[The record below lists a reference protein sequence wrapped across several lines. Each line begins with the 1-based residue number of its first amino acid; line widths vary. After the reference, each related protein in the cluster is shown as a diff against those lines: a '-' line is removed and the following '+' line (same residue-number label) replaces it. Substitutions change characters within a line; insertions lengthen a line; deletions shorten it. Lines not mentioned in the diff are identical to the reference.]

1 MKIISIEYF
10 FFKFSINLLMGIVF
24 LKGIFI
30 ILVKYFVNGVV
41 FKYFSRGGGLYLV
54 CVLVFIFLLVDMWC
68 NDISL

>member
-1 MKIISIEYF
+1 
-10 FFKFSINLLMGIVF
+10 MGIVF

-41 FKYFSRGGGLYLV
+41 FKYYSRGGGLYLV